1 MFYSVQVV
9 NSAAKTYYMSA
20 GAVST
25 VQKMVDKVEPSQ
37 DKLLQNKIPQ
47 ETKVNK
53 TFLLVSLL
61 FCS

>member
-1 MFYSVQVV
+1 MCPCMSSMIQFIRAEYMFYSVQVV

-37 DKLLQNKIPQ
+37 DKL
-47 ETKVNK
+47 
-53 TFLLVSLL
+53 
-61 FCS
+61 